1 MRQPPGLTALGCQG
15 SACDRLRL
23 TGRLRAFA
31 QGSYEVSLR
40 WRGGRHY
47 GRHFLC
53 RLWRRKPDNRAS
65 PAENHTTALRARK
78 GIPPLVAGAT
88 TLTGGKHVTGF
99 AGRLQLPYEF
109 SFFATPAVRLVNQK
123 EGPFM
128 GRLRAY
134 FDQLAH
140 PMQDVHSGTIT
151 RAYCRAIYEESVSR
165 CFILSPGCGKVPR
178 SRIGG
183 GERSEPVSRMLIMP
197 YDTESKS
204 RNADFISIARRAI
217 HNPRGQRP
225 RQT

>member
-1 MRQPPGLTALGCQG
+1 
-15 SACDRLRL
+15 
-23 TGRLRAFA
+23 
-31 QGSYEVSLR
+31 
-40 WRGGRHY
+40 
-47 GRHFLC
+47 
-53 RLWRRKPDNRAS
+53 
-65 PAENHTTALRARK
+65 
-78 GIPPLVAGAT
+78 
-88 TLTGGKHVTGF
+88 
-99 AGRLQLPYEF
+99 
-109 SFFATPAVRLVNQK
+109 
-123 EGPFM
+123 M

-165 CFILSPGCGKVPR
+165 CFILSPGCGKVRR

-183 GERSEPVSRMLIMP
+183 GERSESVSRMLIMP

-217 HNPRGQRP
+217 RNPRGQRP